1 MTEVFIHGYLGQKY
15 GKKFKFSLSKAKD
28 VFRALDCQFEGFSN
42 EIVKLSSQ
50 GMQYSIVVDDEELLS
65 SPDLETKRKIKTIHI
80 VPTVFGAGPVA
91 AIVVGVVAGAAGYA
105 LAGVAGYALLSSIL
119 ISVALSA
126 ISYGIQALTTKP
138 PSYNAV
144 SQGGPAASTASTN
157 ATSKSFLFSNR
168 ENVASQG
175 NPVPLGYGRLR
186 VGASIIQENI
196 KSYPN
201 SISTFDEFASQA
213 VQEGQGMMSIIHN
226 QSI

>member
-50 GMQYSIVVDDEELLS
+50 GMQYSIVVDGDELS
-65 SPDLETKRKIKTIHI
+65 SSSDLDAKRKIKTIHI
-80 VPTVFGAGPVA
+80 VPTVFGAGVV
-91 AIVVGVVAGAAGYA
+91 AIVVGVVAG
-105 LAGVAGYALLSSIL
+105 VAGAAIGGVIGSIL

-126 ISYGIQALTTKP
+126 ISYGIQSLMTKP

-186 VGASIIQENI
+186 VGAAIIQENI

>member
-28 VFRALDCQFEGFSN
+28 VFRALDCQFENFSN
-42 EIVKLSSQ
+42 ELIKLSRK
-50 GMQYSIVVDDEELLS
+50 GMQYSLVVDDEEVS
-65 SPDLETKRKIKTIHI
+65 SASDLETNKKIKQIHI
-80 VPTVFGAGPVA
+80 VPTIFGAGVA
-91 AIVVGVVAGAAGYA
+91 ALVVGVIAAVGSYAAAGAG
-105 LAGVAGYALLSSIL
+105 LAFLSSVLLS
-119 ISVALSA
+119 VAVSA
-126 ISYGIQALTTKP
+126 ISFGLQSLLTKP
-138 PSYNAV
+138 PSANAV
-144 SQGGPAASTASTN
+144 SQSSPAASTASTN

-186 VGASIIQENI
+186 IGAAIIQENI

-213 VQEGQGMMSIIHN
+213 VKEGQGLMSVVHN
-226 QSI
+226 QTV

>member
-15 GKKFKFSLSKAKD
+15 GKKFKLSLSKAKD

-42 EIVKLSSQ
+42 EIAKLSAK
-50 GMQYSIVVDDEELLS
+50 GMQYSIVVDDNELTS
-65 SPDLETKRKIKTIHI
+65 APDLEIKKKIKTIHI
-80 VPTVFGAGPVA
+80 VPTVFGAGVV
-91 AIVVGVVAGAAGYA
+91 AIVVGVVAG
-105 LAGVAGYALLSSIL
+105 VAGAAIGGVIGSIL

-126 ISYGIQALTTKP
+126 ISYGIQSLMTKP

-144 SQGGPAASTASTN
+144 SQGSPAASTASTN

-186 VGASIIQENI
+186 VGAAIIQENV

-226 QSI
+226 QTI